1 MHGNS
6 NENRGPPRARGQYG
20 KPRLERLGTFRE
32 LTRSGGF
39 AFTDPLLGP
48 SSNGSPGCAWTSS
61 SSITCDRPPT

>member
-1 MHGNS
+1 MHGNR
-6 NENRGPPRARGQYG
+6 NENRGPPMGRGQYG

-48 SSNGSPGCAWTSS
+48 SSPGDGGPGCAWASSTSL
-61 SSITCDRPPT
+61 TCTAP